1 MGILGRR
8 DVELNMFAQASILKK
23 GVEGVLAG
31 QASIL
36 KKGGGGG
43 AGRSCENSS
52 NNRWT
57 KMMLAQAHSLL
68 YQPVCP
74 FVGLLFRGFVHVHTR
89 FPGAVLNFTF
99 CLTFLWPLRLLLAL
113 GNEISRIG

>member
-1 MGILGRR
+1 MRCVEILGRR
-8 DVELNMFAQASILKK
+8 DVELDMFAQASILKK

-57 KMMLAQAHSLL
+57 KIMFAQAIHKAK
-68 YQPVCP
+68 V
-74 FVGLLFRGFVHVHTR
+74 R
-89 FPGAVLNFTF
+89 FKPS
-99 CLTFLWPLRLLLAL
+99 C
-113 GNEISRIG
+113 

>member
-1 MGILGRR
+1 MRCVEILGRR
-8 DVELNMFAQASILKK
+8 DVELDMFAQASILKK

-43 AGRSCENSS
+43 AGRSYENSS

-57 KMMLAQAHSLL
+57 KIMFAQAHSLL
-68 YQPVCP
+68 YQLVCP
-74 FVGLLFRGFVHVHTR
+74 LVGLLFRAMVGTQPDIVQIC
-89 FPGAVLNFTF
+89 P
-99 CLTFLWPLRLLLAL
+99 
-113 GNEISRIG
+113 